1 MPKRALVPYGLEGTD
16 LMEGDPARRA
26 PDGRLDEFLYVVG
39 QLAWRP
45 DAGLQGVV
53 DWLHRQLGREI
64 ALIDSAGAVEL
75 STPRFPEEALVPL
88 GPMLTRLTT
97 GRMSSAA
104 TEIGAVHLRLEAVG
118 TESPR
123 RVLVLA
129 GPTGLS
135 PRASSLASHTGSVI
149 SILHRARTADTALHG
164 YQEKAHQLRV
174 ALFMALMAGDTVLA
188 RRMTT
193 GAVPALLECD
203 RVRVH
208 LLRCPPEDRDRLAR
222 VHQDSSGY
230 HGRGLMVRCPVYD
243 EHLICLIAEDDGP
256 GDGQGRGP
264 GAPDGPG
271 DLGGA
276 LRELVGEHPRYALG
290 ISGAHPLRATAEA
303 YEQARHALAVAGNAP
318 GRVAGYRGQEPLER
332 LLPRDAAVG
341 WARSL
346 LRPLRSLPA
355 LTVETTRLAM
365 HFPRSGVADLLGIS
379 RNTVTAHLHRAEDAL
394 GVDLRDVRSRATVA
408 LALAVSGLHQDTE
421 PVAGGT
427 DVPGAD
433 SLFRTP
439 AAAAW
444 AEGFL
449 EPLEGAGHR
458 RVRTTLRTWIETNTD
473 AQRTARSLGNSRT
486 TVTAHLR
493 TAERLLNRDL
503 LATGSGVHDL
513 VYAFGLLGEIPLA
526 PDRAP

>member
-1 MPKRALVPYGLEGTD
+1 
-16 LMEGDPARRA
+16 MEGDPERRA

-53 DWLHRQLGREI
+53 DWLHRQLGTEI
-64 ALIDSAGAVEL
+64 ALIDGAGAVEL
-75 STPRFPEEALVPL
+75 STPRFPEEVLGPL
-88 GPMLTRLTT
+88 GPMLTRLAT
-97 GRMSSAA
+97 GRIASAV

-118 TESPR
+118 AESPR

-129 GPTGLS
+129 GPAGLGR
-135 PRASSLASHTGSVI
+135 RAASLASHTGSVI
-149 SILHRARTADTALHG
+149 SILHRARAADTALHG

-193 GAVPALLECD
+193 GAVPALLDCD
-203 RVRVH
+203 RIRVH

-222 VHQDSSGY
+222 AYQDSSGY

-256 GDGQGRGP
+256 HDRDTQGP
-264 GAPDGPG
+264 GGPVG
-271 DLGGA
+271 LGAA
-276 LRELVGEHPRYALG
+276 LRELVGDSPRYALG
-290 ISGAHPLRATAEA
+290 ISGTHPLRATAEA

-341 WARSL
+341 WARSF
-346 LRPLRSLPA
+346 LRPLRSLPT
-355 LTVETTRLAM
+355 LTLETTRLAM
-365 HFPRSGVADLLGIS
+365 HFPRSGVAGLLGIS
-379 RNTVTAHLHRAEDAL
+379 RNTVTAHLTRAENAL
-394 GVDLRDVRSRATVA
+394 GVDLREVRSRATVA
-408 LALAVSGLHQDTE
+408 LALAITGLYQDAETVAGDPAV
-421 PVAGGT
+421 PVAE
-427 DVPGAD
+427 A
-433 SLFRTP
+433 LFHTR

-449 EPLEGAGHR
+449 APLDGTGHR

-473 AQRTARSLGNSRT
+473 AQRTARLLGNSRT
-486 TVTAHLR
+486 TVAAHLR

-503 LATGSGVHDL
+503 LTTGSGVHDL

>member
-1 MPKRALVPYGLEGTD
+1 MK
-16 LMEGDPARRA
+16 GDPERRA
-26 PDGRLDEFLYVVG
+26 PDSRLDEFLYVVG

-45 DAGLQGVV
+45 DAGVQGVV
-53 DWLHRQLGREI
+53 DWLHRQLGSEV
-64 ALIDSAGAVEL
+64 ALIDGAGAVEL
-75 STPRFPEEALVPL
+75 STPRFPEEVLGPL
-88 GPMLTRLTT
+88 GPMLTRLAT
-97 GRMSSAA
+97 GRMASAV

-118 TESPR
+118 AESPR

-129 GPTGLS
+129 GPAGLS
-135 PRASSLASHTGSVI
+135 RRAASLASHTGSVI
-149 SILHRARTADTALHG
+149 SILHRARAADTALHG

-174 ALFMALMAGDTVLA
+174 ALFMALMAGDPVLA

-193 GAVPALLECD
+193 GAVPALLDCH
-203 RVRVH
+203 RIRVH

-222 VHQDSSGY
+222 AYQDSSGY

-256 GDGQGRGP
+256 EDGSGQDP
-264 GAPDGPG
+264 GAPIGPVG
-271 DLGGA
+271 LGAA
-276 LRELVGEHPRYALG
+276 LRELVGESPRYALG

-341 WARSL
+341 WARSF
-346 LRPLRSLPA
+346 LRPLRSLPP
-355 LTVETTRLAM
+355 LTLETTRLAM
-365 HFPRSGVADLLGIS
+365 HFPRSGVAGLLGIS
-379 RNTVTAHLHRAEDAL
+379 RNTVTAHLKRAEDAL
-394 GVDLRDVRSRATVA
+394 GVDLREVRSRATVA
-408 LALAVSGLHQDTE
+408 LALAITSLYQDAE
-421 PVAGGT
+421 PVAGGPA
-427 DVPGAD
+427 VPGAEA
-433 SLFRTP
+433 LFHTR
-439 AAAAW
+439 AAATW

-449 EPLEGAGHR
+449 APLDGAGHR

-473 AQRTARSLGNSRT
+473 AQRTARRLGNSRT
-486 TVTAHLR
+486 TVAAHLR

-503 LATGSGVHDL
+503 LTTGSGVHDL

>member
-1 MPKRALVPYGLEGTD
+1 
-16 LMEGDPARRA
+16 MEGDPERRA
-26 PDGRLDEFLYVVG
+26 PDSRLDEFLYVVG
-39 QLAWRP
+39 KLAWRP

-64 ALIDSAGAVEL
+64 ALIDGAGAVEL
-75 STPRFPEEALVPL
+75 STPRFPEEALGPL
-88 GPMLTRLTT
+88 GPLLTRLAT
-97 GRMSSAA
+97 GHMASAA

-118 TESPR
+118 TDSPR

-129 GPTGLS
+129 GPAGLS

-149 SILHRARTADTALHG
+149 SILDRARTADTALHG

-193 GAVPALLECD
+193 GAVPALLDCD

-222 VHQDSSGY
+222 AYQDSSGY

-256 GDGQGRGP
+256 EDGDGRGP
-264 GAPDGPG
+264 GAPDGAGGPG
-271 DLGGA
+271 RAGGLGGPGGLGAA
-276 LRELVGEHPRYALG
+276 LRELVGECPRYALG
-290 ISGAHPLRATAEA
+290 ISAAHPLRATAEA

-341 WARSL
+341 WARSF
-346 LRPLRSLPA
+346 LRPLRPLPA
-355 LTVETTRLAM
+355 LTIETTRLAM

-379 RNTVTAHLHRAEDAL
+379 RNTVTAHLRRAEDAL
-394 GVDLRDVRSRATVA
+394 GADLRDVRSRATVA
-408 LALAVSGLHQDTE
+408 LALAITGLHQDAE
-421 PVAGGT
+421 PVAGGP
-427 DVPGAD
+427 DVPGGEA
-433 SLFRTP
+433 LFRAP
-439 AAAAW
+439 AATAW

-473 AQRTARSLGNSRT
+473 AQRTARSVGNSRT
-486 TVTAHLR
+486 TVAAHLR

-503 LATGSGVHDL
+503 LTTGSGVHDL

>member
-1 MPKRALVPYGLEGTD
+1 
-16 LMEGDPARRA
+16 MEGDPGRRA

-45 DAGLQGVV
+45 DAGMRGVV
-53 DWLHRQLGREI
+53 DWLHRQLGTEI
-64 ALIDSAGAVEL
+64 ALIDGAGAMEL
-75 STPRFPEEALVPL
+75 STARFPEEVLGPL
-88 GPMLTRLTT
+88 GPMLTRLVT
-97 GRMSSAA
+97 GRMASAA

-129 GPTGLS
+129 GPAGLS

-149 SILHRARTADTALHG
+149 SILHRARAADTAFHG

-174 ALFMALMAGDTVLA
+174 ALFMALMAGDPVLA

-193 GAVPALLECD
+193 GAVPALLDCD
-203 RVRVH
+203 LIRVH

-222 VHQDSSGY
+222 AYQDSSGY

-256 GDGQGRGP
+256 RGDEGRCPDALGGP
-264 GAPDGPG
+264 GGPG
-271 DLGGA
+271 GLGAA
-276 LRELVGEHPRYALG
+276 LRELVGETPCYALG
-290 ISGAHPLRATAEA
+290 ISGAHPLHATAEA
-303 YEQARHALAVAGNAP
+303 YEQAKHALAVAGNTP

-341 WARSL
+341 WAHSF

-355 LTVETTRLAM
+355 LALETTRLAM
-365 HFPRSGVADLLGIS
+365 HFPRSGVAGLLGIS
-379 RNTVTAHLHRAEDAL
+379 RNTVTAHLKRAEDAL
-394 GVDLRDVRSRATVA
+394 GVDLREVRSRATVA
-408 LALAVSGLHQDTE
+408 LALAITSLHQDAE
-421 PVAGGT
+421 PVDGGPA
-427 DVPGAD
+427 VPGAEA
-433 SLFRTP
+433 LFHTR

-449 EPLEGAGHR
+449 EPLGGADHR

-473 AQRTARSLGNSRT
+473 AQRTARSLGSSRT
-486 TVTAHLR
+486 TVAAHLR

-503 LATGSGVHDL
+503 LTTGSGVHDL

>member
-1 MPKRALVPYGLEGTD
+1 MK
-16 LMEGDPARRA
+16 GDPERRA
-26 PDGRLDEFLYVVG
+26 PDSRLDEFLYVVG

-45 DAGLQGVV
+45 DAGVQGVV
-53 DWLHRQLGREI
+53 DWLHRQLGSEV
-64 ALIDSAGAVEL
+64 ALIDGAGAVEL
-75 STPRFPEEALVPL
+75 STPRFPEEVLGPL
-88 GPMLTRLTT
+88 GPMLTRLAT
-97 GRMSSAA
+97 GRMASAV

-118 TESPR
+118 AESPR

-129 GPTGLS
+129 GPAGLS
-135 PRASSLASHTGSVI
+135 RRAASLASHTGSVI
-149 SILHRARTADTALHG
+149 SILHRARAADTALHG

-174 ALFMALMAGDTVLA
+174 ALFMALMAGDPVLA

-193 GAVPALLECD
+193 GAVPALLDCH
-203 RVRVH
+203 RIRVH

-222 VHQDSSGY
+222 AHQDSSGY

-256 GDGQGRGP
+256 EDGAGQDP
-264 GAPDGPG
+264 GAPIGPVG
-271 DLGGA
+271 LGAA
-276 LRELVGEHPRYALG
+276 LRELVGESPRYALG

-341 WARSL
+341 WARSF
-346 LRPLRSLPA
+346 LRPLRSLPP
-355 LTVETTRLAM
+355 LTLETTRLAM
-365 HFPRSGVADLLGIS
+365 HFPRSGVAGLLGIS
-379 RNTVTAHLHRAEDAL
+379 RNTVTAHLKRAEDAL
-394 GVDLRDVRSRATVA
+394 GVDLREVRSRATVA
-408 LALAVSGLHQDTE
+408 LALAITSLYQDAE
-421 PVAGGT
+421 PVAGGPA
-427 DVPGAD
+427 VPGAEA
-433 SLFRTP
+433 LCHTR
-439 AAAAW
+439 AAATW

-449 EPLEGAGHR
+449 APLDGAGHR

-473 AQRTARSLGNSRT
+473 AQRTARRLGNSRT
-486 TVTAHLR
+486 TVAAHLR

-503 LATGSGVHDL
+503 LTTGSGVHDL
-513 VYAFGLLGEIPLA
+513 VYAFGLLGEIPLV

>member
-1 MPKRALVPYGLEGTD
+1 MEEGP
-16 LMEGDPARRA
+16 ERRA
-26 PDGRLDEFLYVVG
+26 PDDRLDEFLYVVG

-53 DWLHRQLGREI
+53 GWLQRQLGTEI
-64 ALIDSAGAVEL
+64 ALIDSAGTVEL
-75 STPRFPEEALVPL
+75 STPLFPEEALGPL
-88 GPMLTRLTT
+88 GPVLTRLTT
-97 GRMSSAA
+97 GRMTSAL

-135 PRASSLASHTGSVI
+135 RRAASLASHTGSVI
-149 SILHRARTADTALHG
+149 SILHRARDADTALHG

-174 ALFMALMAGDTVLA
+174 ALFMALMAGDPVLA

-193 GAVPALLECD
+193 GSVPALLDCD
-203 RVRVH
+203 RIRVH

-222 VHQDSSGY
+222 AYQDSSGY

-243 EHLICLIAEDDGP
+243 EHLICLIAEDDVAR
-256 GDGQGRGP
+256 DGEGQGP
-264 GAPDGPG
+264 GAPGGPG
-271 DLGGA
+271 GLGAA
-276 LRELVGEHPRYALG
+276 LRELVGESPRYALG

-318 GRVAGYRGQEPLER
+318 ARVAGYRGQEPLER

-341 WARSL
+341 WARSF
-346 LRPLRSLPA
+346 LRPLRSLPE
-355 LTVETTRLAM
+355 LTLETTRLAM
-365 HFPRSGVADLLGIS
+365 HFPRSGVAGLLGIS
-379 RNTVTAHLHRAEDAL
+379 RNTVTAHLRRAEDAL

-408 LALAVSGLHQDTE
+408 LALAITSLHQDAE
-421 PVAGGT
+421 PVGGGPA
-427 DVPGAD
+427 VPGAKAP
-433 SLFRTP
+433 LRTR

-449 EPLEGAGHR
+449 EPLDGAGR
-458 RVRTTLRTWIETNTD
+458 QRVRTTLRTWIETNTD
-473 AQRTARSLGNSRT
+473 AQRTARRLGNSRT
-486 TVTAHLR
+486 TVAARLR
-493 TAERLLNRDL
+493 AAERLLNRDL
-503 LATGSGVHDL
+503 LTTGSGVHDL

-526 PDRAP
+526 PGHAP